1 MLESGYPNCLFLSE
15 LTILVYYIDIYRE
28 RDQTVLTNILSQ
40 SHCLACDLS
49 LKKAKRA
56 TENGQDYSKNG
67 ETEDIHL
74 VMHKSMSQGSESSLI
89 GEHLFSLVSVLYF
102 A

>member
-1 MLESGYPNCLFLSE
+1 MCRE
-15 LTILVYYIDIYRE
+15 RE

-56 TENGQDYSKNG
+56 TENGQDYSKTG
-67 ETEDIHL
+67 ETEDLKTPSDAQIN
-74 VMHKSMSQGSESSLI
+74 ESGIRIILDW
-89 GEHLFSLVSVLYF
+89 
-102 A
+102 